1 MAGEGVRRL
10 HKSRYG
16 SISTYIYHCRGDTLC
31 HRTFAEYNDIPCPVD
46 EEVRGVVEVVVM
58 VGGSTRM
65 PNVQRAVGELFG
77 TVSPQGKRVID
88 MANFEKWV
96 PNSSDKLV
104 GEFL

>member
-1 MAGEGVRRL
+1 VQQNARFV
-10 HKSRYG
+10 
-16 SISTYIYHCRGDTLC
+16 
-31 HRTFAEYNDIPCPVD
+31 DIV
-46 EEVRGVVEVVVM
+46 
-58 VGGSTRM
+58 
-65 PNVQRAVGELFG
+65 